1 MHYEQRAKDRMV
13 TDEHPG
19 YDARAHWCGEDAH
32 YVQVGEQPEQETTVT
47 FTHTPD
53 SAPLWVY
60 DPATNNLRLATPEEE
75 AATAPRPN
83 LRRVR
88 AWAEWAGATWRIVKW
103 LAVFALGVLVGAYAE
118 SAVWR

>member
-19 YDARAHWCGEDAH
+19 YDARAHWCGEDVP
-32 YVQVGEQPEQETTVT
+32 YNSTLLG
-47 FTHTPD
+47 D
-53 SAPLWVY
+53 M
-60 DPATNNLRLATPEEE
+60 ATL
-75 AATAPRPN
+75 APRPN

-88 AWAEWAGATWRIVKW
+88 AWAEWAGATWRIVTL
-103 LAVFALGVLVGAYAE
+103 LAVFALGFALGVYAE

>member
-19 YDARAHWCGEDAH
+19 YDARAHWCGEDH
-32 YVQVGEQPEQETTVT
+32 R
-47 FTHTPD
+47 FTG
-53 SAPLWVY
+53 
-60 DPATNNLRLATPEEE
+60 TPELPWLS
-75 AATAPRPN
+75 AYDQTQTATAGWGTPRPN

-88 AWAEWAGATWRIVKW
+88 AWAEWAQAASRIVTL

-118 SAVWR
+118 SAVWK

>member
-1 MHYEQRAKDRMV
+1 MHTEPNSKDRMV

-19 YDARAHWCGEDAH
+19 YDARAHWCGEDRYAPTTNPAWLNAALEWNH
-32 YVQVGEQPEQETTVT
+32 PRGGDPEPV
-47 FTHTPD
+47 
-53 SAPLWVY
+53 
-60 DPATNNLRLATPEEE
+60 
-75 AATAPRPN
+75 APRPN